1 LAKKQKTLEQ
11 VETTQTKA
19 AQFTRDVL
27 RDDDLAD
34 SLEDEDPE
42 SYAERKHIS
51 IINSPVRRGIEMAN
65 GNGSMTTADLADVC
79 DQVQDI
85 LEDAYTPEA
94 SREDLAAAIGDA
106 LDLLENGPED
116 DTGADDSDD
125 LDDGDLG

>member
-11 VETTQTKA
+11 VEAKQAKA
-19 AQFTRDVL
+19 AQFARDVL
-27 RDDDLAD
+27 QDDDLAD

-51 IINSPVRRGIEMAN
+51 IINSPDRRGEMAN
-65 GNGSMTTADLADVC
+65 GNGNGSMTKADMQDVC
-79 DQVQDI
+79 DQVQSI

-106 LDLLENGPED
+106 LDLLENGP
-116 DTGADDSDD
+116 
-125 LDDGDLG
+125 

>member
-1 LAKKQKTLEQ
+1 MAKKQKTLEL
-11 VETTQTKA
+11 VEKTQTKA
-19 AQFTRDVL
+19 VQFARDVL

-51 IINSPVRRGIEMAN
+51 IINSPDRRGMEMASGN
-65 GNGSMTTADLADVC
+65 GNGSMTKADLADVC

-106 LDLLENGPED
+106 LDLLENG
-116 DTGADDSDD
+116 TRG
-125 LDDGDLG
+125 